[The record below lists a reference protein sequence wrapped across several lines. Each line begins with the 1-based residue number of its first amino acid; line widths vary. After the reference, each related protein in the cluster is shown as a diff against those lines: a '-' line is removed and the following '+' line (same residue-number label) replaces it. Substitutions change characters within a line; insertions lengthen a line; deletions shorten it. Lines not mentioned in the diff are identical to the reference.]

1 MAGVAGAASSARSS
15 NRSSRPVT
23 GWSLRT
29 RRATGTPTPASWAG
43 GGGPSWSSWRHWTRP
58 AHEAGVGIPMARRV
72 DRDDPMTDR
81 GERLDERAELAAPT
95 APAMHQ
101 VHDRTLA
108 PHLGDNFTTARDRQP
123 HDVGRVRPE

>member
-23 GWSLRT
+23 GWSLWT

-43 GGGPSWSSWRHWTRP
+43 RVQCLHELHDGPPPP
-58 AHEAGVGIPMARRV
+58 AHEAGVGVPVARRV
-72 DRDDPMTDR
+72 HSDQPVTGRD
-81 GERLDERAELAAPT
+81 ERFDERAELAAPAT
-95 APAMHQ
+95 PAVHQ

-108 PHLGDNFTTARDRQP
+108 P
-123 HDVGRVRPE
+123 